1 MSCCLSIKIK
11 PVSRDGAQTPAY
23 PRPHQPGPQGAGDS
37 LTTITAVRA
46 DRTSTTLAATDSN
59 TSNGTEHPTAIP
71 KIDGNNERALV
82 ADPRQAVTAYSEDAN
97 LRSLVAEV
105 SDASPRFRD
114 LWNSGAAGRHVTSRK
129 VMHHRLAGELAL
141 DCDVLTVPGSDLKI
155 TLYTAAADSPD
166 AERLEFLR
174 VSAVHTITP

>member
-1 MSCCLSIKIK
+1 M
-11 PVSRDGAQTPAY
+11 TAY
-23 PRPHQPGPQGAGDS
+23 P
-37 LTTITAVRA
+37 
-46 DRTSTTLAATDSN
+46 
-59 TSNGTEHPTAIP
+59 
-71 KIDGNNERALV
+71 
-82 ADPRQAVTAYSEDAN
+82 EDAN
-97 LRSLVAEV
+97 LRSLIAEV

-114 LWNSGAAGRHVTSRK
+114 LWDSGAAGRHVTSRK
-129 VMHHRLAGELAL
+129 VMHHRLAGELTL